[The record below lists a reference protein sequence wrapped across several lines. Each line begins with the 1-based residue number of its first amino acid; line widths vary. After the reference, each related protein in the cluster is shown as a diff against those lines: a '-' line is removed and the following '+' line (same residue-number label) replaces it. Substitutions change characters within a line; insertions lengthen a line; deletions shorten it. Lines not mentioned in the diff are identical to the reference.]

1 METTTDEKGWSAYK
15 RAQVRYRRRGDE
27 PDRSSDL
34 PELVDFSCGHDERIL
49 PIALSSEQKKD
60 QGLYRG
66 KIYGL
71 TDFPGFLYAPQAL
84 SESLQLEVAYRAVSE
99 YCEAPNATN
108 IDLCPPK
115 DSEEHNINESIWELW
130 KSENAVG
137 GKMNTRKYNQT
148 KKYRSFRK
156 LSWATAGYH
165 YDWTARS
172 YHEGAKSPM
181 PILLGDLATL
191 FARTALLVE
200 KSKSTTFTPSAS
212 IVNYYNTKS
221 NMGGHR
227 DDLEMALDK
236 PIVSIS
242 MGLPAIFLLGGKTK
256 DDSPVVPILIRPGD
270 VLCMGGDCR
279 LNYHGMARL
288 LPAFVHVPDAC
299 EDQILSPYLH
309 ISLESLARSSN
320 GGENPKSEAIPEN
333 DRRALEGFLSTHR
346 ININVRQV
354 YDDAN

>member
-1 METTTDEKGWSAYK
+1 
-15 RAQVRYRRRGDE
+15 
-27 PDRSSDL
+27 
-34 PELVDFSCGHDERIL
+34 
-49 PIALSSEQKKD
+49 
-60 QGLYRG
+60 
-66 KIYGL
+66 
-71 TDFPGFLYAPQAL
+71 
-84 SESLQLEVAYRAVSE
+84 
-99 YCEAPNATN
+99 
-108 IDLCPPK
+108 
-115 DSEEHNINESIWELW
+115 
-130 KSENAVG
+130 
-137 GKMNTRKYNQT
+137 
-148 KKYRSFRK
+148 
-156 LSWATAGYH
+156 
-165 YDWTARS
+165 
-172 YHEGAKSPM
+172 
-181 PILLGDLATL
+181 
-191 FARTALLVE
+191 
-200 KSKSTTFTPSAS
+200 
-212 IVNYYNTKS
+212 
-221 NMGGHR
+221 
-227 DDLEMALDK
+227 
-236 PIVSIS
+236 

>member
-1 METTTDEKGWSAYK
+1 
-15 RAQVRYRRRGDE
+15 
-27 PDRSSDL
+27 L
-34 PELVDFSCGHDERIL
+34 PELVDFSCGNDERIF
-49 PIALSSEQKKD
+49 PIALSSEQKKSPD
-60 QGLYRG
+60 LYRG

-108 IDLCPPK
+108 IDICTPK
-115 DSEEHNINESIWELW
+115 DSEERKMDESMWELW
-130 KSENAVG
+130 KGENEFGCKTKA
-137 GKMNTRKYNQT
+137 RKGSQT

-156 LSWATAGYH
+156 LSWATTGYH

-181 PILLGDLATL
+181 PTLLGDLATL

-242 MGLPAIFLLGGKTK
+242 MGLPAVFLLGGKTK
-256 DDSPVVPILIRPGD
+256 DDSPVVPILIRTGD

-288 LPAFVHVPDAC
+288 LPASVPVPDAC
-299 EDQILSPYLH
+299 VDQIASTPLH
-309 ISLESLARSSN
+309 ASLESLARSSN
-320 GGENPKSEAIPEN
+320 GGDNPKSEAIPEN
-333 DRRALEGFLSTHR
+333 DRRALERFLSTHR

-354 YDDAN
+354 YDDAK

>member
-1 METTTDEKGWSAYK
+1 METPTDEKGWSAYK

-27 PDRSSDL
+27 PDRSSDV
-34 PELVDFSCGHDERIL
+34 PELVDFSCSCGQDERIL
-49 PIALSSEQKKD
+49 PIALSSEHKKD
-60 QGLYRG
+60 QDLYRG
-66 KIYGL
+66 TIYGL

-108 IDLCPPK
+108 IDACPPK
-115 DSEEHNINESIWELW
+115 DSEERNMDESMWEIWKGENE
-130 KSENAVG
+130 VG
-137 GKMNTRKYNQT
+137 GKMRARTGDQT

-181 PILLGDLATL
+181 PTLLGDLATL
-191 FARTALLVE
+191 FARTSLLVE

-236 PIVSIS
+236 PIISIS
-242 MGLPAIFLLGGKTK
+242 MGLPAVFLLGGKTK
-256 DDSPVVPILIRPGD
+256 DNSPIVPILIRPGD

-288 LPAFVHVPDAC
+288 LPVSVHVPEAR
-299 EDQILSPYLH
+299 EDQITSPHLPV
-309 ISLESLARSSN
+309 SLEILARSS
-320 GGENPKSEAIPEN
+320 GENLKSEAIPEN

-354 YDDAN
+354 YDDAK